1 MDVSTTV
8 ECTLVL
14 RSRPAF
20 TDCHCHRPLL
30 EDATFFGAQPG
41 DVGILLSSAGE
52 RSNILSEHVLTLIRP
67 DGTTALLCYDFL
79 LTLSDEIRLVWQA
92 PIRLAT
98 VLYLLVRYISLANM
112 GLAVIIQTPETPVAR
127 LVTADVK

>member
-1 MDVSTTV
+1 MF
-8 ECTLVL
+8 
-14 RSRPAF
+14 A
-20 TDCHCHRPLL
+20 DCCCHRPLL
-30 EDATFFGAQPG
+30 EEGPDVLHGQAG
-41 DVGILLSSAGE
+41 DVRILLSSAGE

-67 DGTTALLCYDFL
+67 DGTTALLYYDFL
-79 LTLSDEIRLVWQA
+79 LTLPDEIRLVWQA